1 MTSRLSEKAFDSSSY
16 LLNFSNA
23 VSAVEMKLLG
33 RFPPFSILQWHFGY
47 PQAAFLI
54 SLGKIKT
61 CVLYPACR
69 APQLP
74 SVASVEVV

>member
-1 MTSRLSEKAFDSSSY
+1 MTSRPSEKAFDSSSY

-54 SLGKIKT
+54 SLGKIKNL
-61 CVLYPACR
+61 CFVSGVSCA
-69 APQLP
+69 A
-74 SVASVEVV
+74 ASVCSIG